1 MLLTVKNG
9 LSENGRCLFFFFDFA
24 VEEEFQ
30 ILAVFLQLKIVWGL
44 PPSLVSTEVFC
55 LSSYK
60 SSVVAG

>member
-9 LSENGRCLFFFFDFA
+9 LSENGRCLFFFDFA